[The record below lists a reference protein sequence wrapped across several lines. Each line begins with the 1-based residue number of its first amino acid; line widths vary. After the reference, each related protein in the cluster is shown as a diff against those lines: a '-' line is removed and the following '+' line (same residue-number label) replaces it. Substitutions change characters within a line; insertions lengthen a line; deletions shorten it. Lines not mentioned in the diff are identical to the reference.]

1 MASAAPSW
9 RLIAAAV
16 GTAAAV
22 AIVAALVG
30 YGVGTGVVGLQ
41 SNSTGLLLVALFG
54 LALGG
59 LGLGSVLLARE
70 IRRAHLII
78 RKARIEAR
86 TARAQQILLRNS
98 EGVGLV
104 EVDVEEQLITLS
116 RSAGRLLGV
125 APGQHTWAD
134 ALAHVVDTDGFE
146 RAFVSAAAAGGPDKV
161 SLRMSIDRG
170 EDGLVKVHV
179 GGRVLRHRTGDAMRV
194 VALLRD
200 VSGREGP
207 PSKTKLKFEVVT
219 DDLRHK
225 MAERTAEAE
234 KRADQARRLAFEV
247 TAVERRANQR
257 LATVLHDGLQQT
269 LVAIRLSLALLITDK
284 ESRADIDGLVK
295 EAIETTRTLSA
306 QLHPPVVPE
315 HGLGPSLEW
324 LANQARDRHGLE
336 VTLSGDG
343 MYESLPEQE
352 AIALFEA
359 ARELLFNVVKHAGV
373 SEAHI
378 NVSVRGGARWVTVRD
393 HGHGFSPGSK
403 PTGMGLAHHEL
414 RLAALGG
421 GLHLRSGRS
430 RGCVATAWLP
440 ADGVP
445 DLGQLYV
452 DPVPTPQD
460 LR

>member
-1 MASAAPSW
+1 MSLS
-9 RLIAAAV
+9 
-16 GTAAAV
+16 
-22 AIVAALVG
+22 
-30 YGVGTGVVGLQ
+30 
-41 SNSTGLLLVALFG
+41 
-54 LALGG
+54 
-59 LGLGSVLLARE
+59 
-70 IRRAHLII
+70 
-78 RKARIEAR
+78 R
-86 TARAQQILLRNS
+86 TA
-98 EGVGLV
+98 
-104 EVDVEEQLITLS
+104 
-116 RSAGRLLGV
+116 GRFLGV
-125 APGQHTWAD
+125 APGEHSWTD
-134 ALAHVVDTDGFE
+134 ALVNVVDTDGFE
-146 RAFVSAAAAGGPDKV
+146 RAFAAVSAPGGPDKV
-161 SLRMSIDRG
+161 SLRMSIDHG
-170 EDGLVKVHV
+170 ENGTVKVHV
-179 GGRVLRHRTGDAMRV
+179 GGRVLRHRTGEAMRV

-200 VSGREGP
+200 VSSRP
-207 PSKTKLKFEVVT
+207 ATPITSKRKFEEVT

-234 KRADQARRLAFEV
+234 KRAGQAKRLAFEV

-257 LATVLHDGLQQT
+257 LAAVLHDGLQQT
-269 LVAIRLSLALLITDK
+269 LVAIRLSLALQITDREARK
-284 ESRADIDGLVK
+284 DIDELVT

-343 MYESLPEQE
+343 MYEPLPEQE

-359 ARELLFNVVKHAGV
+359 ARELLFNVVKHADV

-393 HGHGFSPGSK
+393 HGEGFSPGSK

-430 RGCVATAWLP
+430 KGCVATAWLP

-452 DPVPTPQD
+452 DPVPTPQEH
-460 LR
+460 R